1 MFSVS
6 NYWNVNLWS
15 VKGFRVLTDS
25 PGAYFLNTAWFN
37 KQEIRKLI
45 LRNEPT
51 ERIFQSED
59 NHANE
64 SEVILFMLLH
74 TDAHVAEQ
82 KHSKFQGLY
91 KLLEGRKMLKQ
102 HTGERDESETHHKK

>member
-1 MFSVS
+1 M
-6 NYWNVNLWS
+6 NLQ
-15 VKGFRVLTDS
+15 KGF
-25 PGAYFLNTAWFN
+25 
-37 KQEIRKLI
+37 
-45 LRNEPT
+45 
-51 ERIFQSED
+51 FQSED
-59 NHANE
+59 NHASK

-102 HTGERDESETHHKK
+102 HTGERDESETHRKK